1 MAEHLQLGLWQMLA
15 AYIFVVIL
23 LVIVRIKGISREK
36 EIIIAS
42 LRMTLQLIIAGYVL
56 QFLLENS
63 RPLYTVITIL
73 VMEAF
78 SIYNI
83 QKRVKRELSPELKKV
98 IAISMF
104 CGTLS
109 ALLFFL
115 FVVIQIDPWYDPA
128 TFIPIAGMLIG
139 NAMTGISLAVNGL
152 VDSMHLQK
160 DLIEASLMLGAKP
173 KVACKDIIDKSFD
186 SAILPTLNSM
196 LGMGIVF
203 LPGMMTG
210 QILSGVSPHMAT
222 RYQIVIML
230 GILGSVSLT
239 VFLFVEFAYKTFFN
253 EKSQI
258 IISRDK

>member
-1 MAEHLQLGLWQMLA
+1 MSGHLELSLWQILA
-15 AYIFVVIL
+15 AYTFVVIL
-23 LVIVRIKGISREK
+23 LVIVRVKGISREK

-42 LRMTLQLIIAGYVL
+42 LRMTLQLIIAGYIL
-56 QFLLENS
+56 QFLLQNS
-63 RPLYTVITIL
+63 RPLYTILTIL
-73 VMEAF
+73 LMQAF

-83 QKRVKRELSPELKKV
+83 QKRVKRKISDKLKKV
-98 IAISMF
+98 IAVSMF
-104 CGTLS
+104 CGTIS

-115 FVVIQIDPWYDPA
+115 FVVIRIKPWYDPA
-128 TFIPIAGMLIG
+128 TFIPIAGMLVG

-173 KVACKDIIDKSFD
+173 KAACKDIIDKTFD
-186 SAILPTLNSM
+186 AAILPTLNSM

-210 QILSGVSPHMAT
+210 QILSGVSPHLAT

-230 GILGSVSLT
+230 GILGSVSLA

-253 EKSQI
+253 EKGQLI
-258 IISRDK
+258 IGNDK